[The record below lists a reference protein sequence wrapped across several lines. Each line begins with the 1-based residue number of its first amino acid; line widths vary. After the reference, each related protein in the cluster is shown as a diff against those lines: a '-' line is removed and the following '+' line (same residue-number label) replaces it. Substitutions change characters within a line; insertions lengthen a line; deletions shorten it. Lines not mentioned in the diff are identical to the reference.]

1 MEDIIRS
8 LGYLTLGSRLKR
20 IGEQLQADTQR
31 MLDGLEVPVQ
41 SSQYPLL
48 AALDRLGPLP
58 VGELAQSLGITQPGV
73 TRSVALLAELG
84 LVEVIQS
91 DGDQRR
97 RMVSLTRNGQCLV
110 DRAKRDVWPRI
121 EPLNFSFSSSRISPG
136 SRQWFVG
143 PASSSRSEQMN
154 VRSSTRAT
162 SLGSESARYEFGRLK
177 SLSRSNVPASTIFCA
192 IRSYSSADPS
202 HQCTASGWVSSATS
216 STHLRSF

>member
-73 TRSVALLAELG
+73 TRSVALLAELD

-97 RMVSLTRNGQCLV
+97 RMVSLTGNGQRLV
-110 DRAKRDVWPRI
+110 GKAKRDVWPRI
-121 EPLNFSFSSSRISPG
+121 ENAVADLCKGLAGPLL
-136 SRQWFVG
+136 
-143 PASSSRSEQMN
+143 EQ
-154 VRSSTRAT
+154 
-162 SLGSESARYEFGRLK
+162 LSAIEDGLAAAPLDRRVKQG
-177 SLSRSNVPASTIFCA
+177 VAP
-192 IRSYSSADPS
+192 
-202 HQCTASGWVSSATS
+202 
-216 STHLRSF
+216 

>member
-97 RMVSLTRNGQCLV
+97 RMVSLTKNGQRLV
-110 DRAKRDVWPRI
+110 DKAKRDVWPRI
-121 EPLNFSFSSSRISPG
+121 ENAVADLCKGLAGPLL
-136 SRQWFVG
+136 
-143 PASSSRSEQMN
+143 EQLSAIEDGLAA
-154 VRSSTRAT
+154 V
-162 SLGSESARYEFGRLK
+162 SLDRRVEKA
-177 SLSRSNVPASTIFCA
+177 P
-192 IRSYSSADPS
+192 
-202 HQCTASGWVSSATS
+202 
-216 STHLRSF
+216 

>member
-31 MLDGLEVPVQ
+31 MLDRLEVPVQ

-73 TRSVALLAELG
+73 TRSVALLAEPG

-97 RMVSLTRNGQCLV
+97 RMVSLTKNGQRLV

-121 EPLNFSFSSSRISPG
+121 ENAVADLCKGLTGPLLEQLSAIEDGLAAAPLDRRVKQG
-136 SRQWFVG
+136 V
-143 PASSSRSEQMN
+143 AS
-154 VRSSTRAT
+154 
-162 SLGSESARYEFGRLK
+162 
-177 SLSRSNVPASTIFCA
+177 
-192 IRSYSSADPS
+192 
-202 HQCTASGWVSSATS
+202 
-216 STHLRSF
+216 

>member
-97 RMVSLTRNGQCLV
+97 RMVSLTRNGQRLV
-110 DRAKRDVWPRI
+110 DKAKGDVWPRI
-121 EPLNFSFSSSRISPG
+121 ENAVADLCKGLTGPLLEQLSAIEDGLAAAPLDHRAKQG
-136 SRQWFVG
+136 V
-143 PASSSRSEQMN
+143 AS
-154 VRSSTRAT
+154 
-162 SLGSESARYEFGRLK
+162 
-177 SLSRSNVPASTIFCA
+177 
-192 IRSYSSADPS
+192 
-202 HQCTASGWVSSATS
+202 
-216 STHLRSF
+216 

>member
-97 RMVSLTRNGQCLV
+97 RMVSLTKNGQRLV

-121 EPLNFSFSSSRISPG
+121 ENAVADLCKGLTGPLLD
-136 SRQWFVG
+136 QL
-143 PASSSRSEQMN
+143 
-154 VRSSTRAT
+154 T
-162 SLGSESARYEFGRLK
+162 
-177 SLSRSNVPASTIFCA
+177 A
-192 IRSYSSADPS
+192 IEDGLAAAPLDRRVKQGVAP
-202 HQCTASGWVSSATS
+202 
-216 STHLRSF
+216 

>member
-97 RMVSLTRNGQCLV
+97 RMVSLTKNGQRLV
-110 DRAKRDVWPRI
+110 DKAKRDVWPRI
-121 EPLNFSFSSSRISPG
+121 ENAVADLCKGLAGPLLEQLSAIEDGLTATPLDHRVKQG
-136 SRQWFVG
+136 A
-143 PASSSRSEQMN
+143 AS
-154 VRSSTRAT
+154 
-162 SLGSESARYEFGRLK
+162 
-177 SLSRSNVPASTIFCA
+177 
-192 IRSYSSADPS
+192 
-202 HQCTASGWVSSATS
+202 
-216 STHLRSF
+216 